1 MTARRLSRADRRDQL
16 VGIARDVIAAE
27 GTDALTLGSL
37 AARAGVSKPVVYDHF
52 SSRSA
57 LLLSLYED
65 FDRRHLADLR
75 AEIARTPPDL
85 RQRVEAIAMAHV
97 ECVVSQGAELGGVVA
112 ALVGTPELEKAR
124 REAERR
130 YADICR
136 QAMRSADGAA
146 DLGVEFS
153 WRSERDAGE
162 LAEAVAA
169 LARGDLITTVGAVL
183 PLTGM
188 SGIPSLR

>member
-1 MTARRLSRADRRDQL
+1 MTARRLSRAERRGQL

-27 GTDALTLGSL
+27 GTDALTLGYL
-37 AARAGVSKPVVYDHF
+37 AGRAGVSKPVVYDHF

-85 RQRVEAIAMAHV
+85 RKRVEAIAAAHV
-97 ECVVSQGAELGGVVA
+97 ACVVSQGAELGGVVA
-112 ALVGTPELEKAR
+112 ALVGTPDLEKAR

-136 QAMRSADGAA
+136 QAMRSADDAA
-146 DLGVEFS
+146 DLGEEEAIAFIGAA
-153 WRSERDAGE
+153 DALGD
-162 LAEAVAA
+162 AA
-169 LARGDLITTVGAVL
+169 ARGTITAESARSTIATVLLGLV
-183 PLTGM
+183 TR
-188 SGIPSLR
+188 SG